1 MGRAGGR
8 EARFASPG
16 LQIAYR
22 SDFPPCNPGLQC
34 KNARR
39 LNCRR
44 FFLGSMLN
52 INILRE
58 NPDLVKAGGRKKHIP
73 CDEAVD
79 RILEL
84 DEKRKKLLF
93 ESEELRAA
101 QKKVG
106 KEIATL
112 EGDEKQ
118 AMIAE
123 MGEIA
128 GRIKAYEKELG
139 PLEEELE
146 SQMLLVPNIP
156 APEVPD
162 GKTDEDNVLVREWGE
177 VPQFDFPIKDHLE
190 IGEELDLIDMKGA
203 AKLAGSRTYILKN
216 EGALLELAVLQ
227 FTLNHLVEKGFSPML
242 VPTLVRREPMV
253 GTAYFPG
260 GEEQAYACERDRKYL
275 IGTSEVPVTAYHSG
289 EILAEA
295 DLPRLYAGYS
305 TCYRREAG
313 AAGRDTRGLYR
324 IHQFNKVE
332 QVVVCRNDDEESLRF
347 HEFILANAEEVVQA
361 LELPY
366 RVVNVCGGDLGQPQI
381 QKFDIETWMPSR
393 ESYGETHSASRF
405 HDFQSRRLDLRYR
418 DEAGKVHFCHTL
430 NNTAIASPRIL
441 ISILEINQ
449 EADGRIR
456 IPGVLQSYMGG
467 REYIGPK

>member
-1 MGRAGGR
+1 MPADLFVD
-8 EARFASPG
+8 E
-16 LQIAYR
+16 
-22 SDFPPCNPGLQC
+22 
-34 KNARR
+34 
-39 LNCRR
+39 
-44 FFLGSMLN
+44 FLGSMLN
-52 INILRE
+52 IKALRE
-58 NPDLVKAGGRKKHIP
+58 NPDLVKAAGRKKRIP
-73 CDEAVD
+73 CDEPVD

-84 DEKRKKLLF
+84 DDQRKKLLF

-106 KEIATL
+106 KEIAAL
-112 EGDEKQ
+112 AGEEKQ
-118 AMIAE
+118 ARIGE
-123 MGEIA
+123 MGELA
-128 GRIKAYEKELG
+128 DRIKGYEKKLG
-139 PLEEELE
+139 PLEEELNE
-146 SQMLLVPNIP
+146 LMLLVPNIP
-156 APEVPD
+156 AEDVPD
-162 GKTDEDNVLVREWGE
+162 GETDEDNVLMREVGE
-177 VPQFDFPIKDHLE
+177 LPEFDFPFKDHLDL
-190 IGEELDLIDMKGA
+190 GEELDLIDMKGA
-203 AKLAGSRTYILKN
+203 AKLAGSRTYMLKN

-227 FTLNHLVEKGFSPML
+227 FTLERLVEKGFSPML

-260 GEEQAYACERDRKYL
+260 GEEQAYACERDGKYL

-289 EILAEA
+289 EILDEA
-295 DLPRLYAGYS
+295 DLPMFYAGYS

-332 QVVVCRNDDEESLRF
+332 QVVLCRNDEEESLRM
-347 HEFILANAEEVVQA
+347 HDFILTNAEEVLQA

-366 RVVNVCGGDLGQPQI
+366 RVVNVCGGDLGQPQV

-405 HDFQSRRLDLRYR
+405 HDFQARRLELRYR
-418 DEAGKVHFCHTL
+418 DENGKVHFCHTL

-441 ISILEINQ
+441 IPILEINQ

-456 IPGVLQSYMGG
+456 IPAVLQSYMGG

>member
-1 MGRAGGR
+1 MLADLFVD
-8 EARFASPG
+8 E
-16 LQIAYR
+16 
-22 SDFPPCNPGLQC
+22 
-34 KNARR
+34 
-39 LNCRR
+39 
-44 FFLGSMLN
+44 FLGSMLN
-52 INILRE
+52 IKALRE
-58 NPDLVKAGGRKKHIP
+58 NPDLVKAAGRKKHTP
-73 CDEAVD
+73 CDEPVD

-84 DEKRKKLLF
+84 DDQRKKLLF

-106 KEIATL
+106 KEIAAL
-112 EGDEKQ
+112 AGEEKQ
-118 AMIAE
+118 ARIGE
-123 MGEIA
+123 MGELA
-128 GRIKAYEKELG
+128 DRIKGYEKKLG
-139 PLEEELE
+139 PLEEERNEL
-146 SQMLLVPNIP
+146 MLLVPNIP
-156 APEVPD
+156 AEDVPD
-162 GKTDEDNVLVREWGE
+162 GETDEDNVLMREVGE
-177 VPQFDFPIKDHLE
+177 LPEFGFPFKDHLAL
-190 IGEELDLIDMKGA
+190 GEELDLIDMKGA
-203 AKLAGSRTYILKN
+203 AKLAGSRTYMLKN

-227 FTLNHLVEKGFSPML
+227 FTLERLVEKGFSPML

-260 GEEQAYACERDRKYL
+260 GEEQAYACERDGKYL
-275 IGTSEVPVTAYHSG
+275 IGTSEVPVTAYHGG
-289 EILAEA
+289 EILDEA
-295 DLPRLYAGYS
+295 DLPMLYAGYS

-332 QVVVCRNDDEESLRF
+332 QVVLCRNDEEESLRM
-347 HEFILANAEEVVQA
+347 HDFILTNAEEVLQA

-366 RVVNVCGGDLGQPQI
+366 RVVNVCGGDLGQPQV

-405 HDFQSRRLDLRYR
+405 HDFQARRLELRYR
-418 DEAGKVHFCHTL
+418 DENGKVHFCHTL

-441 ISILEINQ
+441 IPILEINQ

-456 IPGVLQSYMGG
+456 IPTALQSDMGG

>member
-1 MGRAGGR
+1 MPADLFVD
-8 EARFASPG
+8 E
-16 LQIAYR
+16 
-22 SDFPPCNPGLQC
+22 
-34 KNARR
+34 
-39 LNCRR
+39 
-44 FFLGSMLN
+44 FLGSMLN
-52 INILRE
+52 IKALRE
-58 NPDLVKAGGRKKHIP
+58 NPDLVKAAGRKKRIP
-73 CDEAVD
+73 CDEPVD

-84 DEKRKKLLF
+84 DDQRKKLLF

-106 KEIATL
+106 KEIAAL
-112 EGDEKQ
+112 AGEEKQ
-118 AMIAE
+118 ARIGE
-123 MGEIA
+123 MGELA
-128 GRIKAYEKELG
+128 DRIKGYEKKLG
-139 PLEEELE
+139 PLEEELNE
-146 SQMLLVPNIP
+146 LMLLVPNIP
-156 APEVPD
+156 AEDVPD
-162 GKTDEDNVLVREWGE
+162 GETDEDNVLMREVGE
-177 VPQFDFPIKDHLE
+177 LPEFDFPFKDHLAL
-190 IGEELDLIDMKGA
+190 GEELDLIDMKGA
-203 AKLAGSRTYILKN
+203 AKLAGSRTYMLKN

-227 FTLNHLVEKGFSPML
+227 FTLERLVEKGFSPML

-260 GEEQAYACERDRKYL
+260 GEEQAYACERDGKYL

-289 EILAEA
+289 EILDEA
-295 DLPRLYAGYS
+295 DLPMLYAGYS

-332 QVVVCRNDDEESLRF
+332 QVVLCRNDEEESLRM
-347 HEFILANAEEVVQA
+347 HDFILTNAEEVLQA

-366 RVVNVCGGDLGQPQI
+366 RVVNVCGGDLGQPQV

-405 HDFQSRRLDLRYR
+405 HDFQARRLKLRYR
-418 DEAGKVHFCHTL
+418 DENGKVHFCHTL

-456 IPGVLQSYMGG
+456 IPAVLQSYMGG

>member
-1 MGRAGGR
+1 
-8 EARFASPG
+8 
-16 LQIAYR
+16 
-22 SDFPPCNPGLQC
+22 
-34 KNARR
+34 
-39 LNCRR
+39 
-44 FFLGSMLN
+44 MLN

-73 CDEAVD
+73 CDEVVD
-79 RILEL
+79 GILVL

-112 EGDEKQ
+112 DGDQKQ
-118 AMIAE
+118 ARIVE

-128 GRIKAYEKELG
+128 ERIKGYENELG

-156 APEVPD
+156 AQEVPD
-162 GKTDEDNVLVREWGE
+162 GETDEDNALVREWGE
-177 VPQFDFPIKDHLE
+177 LPQFDFPIKDHLAL
-190 IGEELDLIDMKGA
+190 GEELDLIDMKGA

-242 VPTLVRREPMV
+242 VPTLVRREPLV

-260 GEEQAYACERDRKYL
+260 GEEQTYACEKDRKYL
-275 IGTSEVPVTAYHSG
+275 IGPSEVPVTAYHSG

-313 AAGRDTRGLYR
+313 AAGRDTKGLYR
-324 IHQFNKVE
+324 VHQFNKVE
-332 QVVVCRNDDEESLRF
+332 QVVICRNDEEESLRF

-418 DEAGKVHFCHTL
+418 DEGGKVHFCHTL

-449 EADGRIR
+449 EAAGRIR
-456 IPGVLQSYMGG
+456 IPRVLQSYMGG